1 MLPGPNHALVAESEV
16 IREGKVDRSIIGIH
30 APSGPNHALVAE
42 SEVMHEGK
50 VDRDVK
56 VCIFQIQL
64 GEPLPFL
71 KVFEN

>member
-1 MLPGPNHALVAESEV
+1 MTRVNTHGAVFQLNGRARKLPNHALM
-16 IREGKVDRSIIGIH
+16 
-30 APSGPNHALVAE
+30 AE

-56 VCIFQIQL
+56 VCIFQIQF